1 MDREAAEC
9 RGSRHV
15 LMLKTDVQV
24 EAIGLVGARSDQMQA
39 SLDERRVGFPS
50 CRDCWTTDFYW
61 TISHTMKR
69 LRNRTVLITGGA
81 KGAGAASATLFAE
94 EGARV
99 MIADRDGEAAKQLVA
114 TLAARDLDVAFVHAD
129 VSRPKEAE
137 AAYHAARDAFGH
149 VDILY
154 NHAGIIIVKPFL
166 ECTLDEWDE
175 LMDNNAK
182 SAFLMCQLVLPG
194 MLERGKGVLI
204 FTSTTGVRAATHLEA
219 LYCASKSAMHQ
230 MARALAVEYRDQGI
244 RSNLICPSFV
254 RTQHGEHEIEQLRS
268 YGIFASENDVNA
280 MQGRICEPEEV
291 AEVAL
296 FLASD
301 ASSFVNGAEIFVDNT
316 FTAV

>member
-1 MDREAAEC
+1 M
-9 RGSRHV
+9 G
-15 LMLKTDVQV
+15 
-24 EAIGLVGARSDQMQA
+24 
-39 SLDERRVGFPS
+39 
-50 CRDCWTTDFYW
+50 
-61 TISHTMKR
+61 R
-69 LRNRTVLITGGA
+69 LQKKSVLITGGA
-81 KGAGAASATLFAE
+81 KGAGAASVTLFAE

-99 MIADRDGEAAKQLVA
+99 MIADRDAAAAQE
-114 TLAARDLDVAFVHAD
+114 LAARLTGRGFDVRFVHAD
-129 VSRPKEAE
+129 VSLPQEAE
-137 AAYHAARDAFGH
+137 AAYRAARDAFGQ
-149 VDILY
+149 VDILF

-166 ECTLDEWDE
+166 ECTLEEWDE
-175 LMDNNAK
+175 LMNNNAK
-182 SAFLMCQLVLPG
+182 SAFLMCQLVLPE

-204 FTSTTGVRAATHLEA
+204 FTSTTGVRAAPHLEA

-230 MARALAVEYRDQGI
+230 LARALAVEYRDQGI

-268 YGIFASENDVNA
+268 YGVFASENDVNA

-301 ASSFVNGAEIFVDNT
+301 ASSFVNGAELFVDNT